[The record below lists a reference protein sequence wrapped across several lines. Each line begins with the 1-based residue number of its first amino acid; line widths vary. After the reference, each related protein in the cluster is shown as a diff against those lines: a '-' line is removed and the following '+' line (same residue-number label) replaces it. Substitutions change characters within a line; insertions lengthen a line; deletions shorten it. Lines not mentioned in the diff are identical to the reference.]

1 MTYPSTPLRAGRL
14 AVLFIAAATLTGA
27 AQSPGPA
34 TPSFEVASIKRNVS
48 NDAGGYVRIEE
59 GSRFNAVNA
68 SLALIIRQAYGF
80 QGFQVVNLPDWV
92 GTERYDIRAKAP
104 DGVDVF
110 PNMAPLLRSLL
121 KERFSFQGR
130 IEQRDM
136 PVYDLLVARGDRRLG
151 PKISQASL
159 DCGAR
164 TTGAP
169 APKGPS
175 GEELC
180 GITQGPGRITVRGYS
195 LPRFGQSLVSQVQ
208 RMVVDK
214 TGLTGPWNLE
224 VLYTPDQPVA
234 LNGAIVPPNPDAPSL
249 FTAIQEQLGLRLESS
264 RGSVEVLVVDRLER
278 PTED

>member
-1 MTYPSTPLRAGRL
+1 MGLPIPLRPYGLVAI
-14 AVLFIAAATLTGA
+14 VIVAATLTGA
-27 AQSPGPA
+27 AQSPAPA
-34 TPSFEVASIKRNVS
+34 APAFEVASIKRNVS

-59 GSRFNAVNA
+59 GARFNAVNA
-68 SLALIIRQAYGF
+68 SLALIIRQAYGV
-80 QGFQVVNLPDWV
+80 QPFQVVNLPDWV
-92 GTERYDIRAKAP
+92 DTERYDIRAKAP
-104 DGVDVF
+104 DGVEVF

-121 KERFSFQGR
+121 KERFGFRSR
-130 IEQRDM
+130 PEQRDL
-136 PVYDLLVARGDRRLG
+136 PVYDLMLARSDRRLG
-151 PKISQASL
+151 PKISQASV

-169 APKGPS
+169 PPKGPS

-180 GITQGPGRITVRGYS
+180 GITQGPGRIIVRGYS
-195 LPRFGQSLVSQVQ
+195 LARFSQSLIGQVQ

-214 TGLTGPWNLE
+214 TGLPGPWNLE

-249 FTAIQEQLGLRLESS
+249 FTALQEQLGLKLEAS
-264 RGSVEVLVVDRLER
+264 RGSVDVLVVDRLER